1 MRTLFLIALLLMSP
15 AAFAE
20 WHQFAEQHDN
30 DLSMALYYEPDSLI
44 MGTSRFDLNS
54 PHKLKKPKVSVMVI
68 FSRPKPQFF
77 WRASKFLWEANCPSK
92 KIRLLASVDFTQM
105 GDDRSHAVNEPYMEW
120 MAAADGGVKNSV
132 YNLLCADLKK
142 DTK

>member
-1 MRTLFLIALLLMSP
+1 MRSLTLLVLLLMSP

-20 WHQFAEQHDN
+20 WHQFDERRDN
-30 DLSMALYYEPDSLI
+30 DLSIVLYYEPESLI
-44 MGTSRFDLNS
+44 MGATRYEPRS
-54 PHKLKKPKVSVMVI
+54 PHKLDKPKVSIMVI
-68 FSRPKPQFF
+68 FSKSKPQFS

-92 KIRLLASVDFTQM
+92 KVRLLASVDFTQM
-105 GDDRSHAVNEPYMEW
+105 GKDLAHEVNEPYMEW

-142 DTK
+142 DAK

>member
-1 MRTLFLIALLLMSP
+1 MRSLTLLALLLTSP

-20 WHQFAEQHDN
+20 WHQFAEQRDN
-30 DLSMALYYEPDSLI
+30 DLSMALYYEPDSLV
-44 MGTSRFDLNS
+44 MGASRFDPNS

-68 FSRPKPQFF
+68 FSRPKPQFS
-77 WRASKFLWEANCPSK
+77 WRASKFLWEANCPSQ
-92 KIRLLASVDFTQM
+92 KIRLLASVDFNQM
-105 GDDRSHAVNEPYMEW
+105 GQDLAHGVNENYMEW

-142 DTK
+142 DAK

>member
-1 MRTLFLIALLLMSP
+1 MRSLLLLALLMMNP

-20 WHQFAEQHDN
+20 WHHFAEQRDN
-30 DLSMALYYEPDSLI
+30 DLSMTLYYEPDSLV
-44 MGTSRFDLNS
+44 MGASRFDPNS

-92 KIRLLASVDFTQM
+92 KIRLLASVNFTQM
-105 GDDRSHAVNEPYMEW
+105 GDDLSREVNEPYMEW

-132 YNLLCADLKK
+132 YDLLCTHVKGDAK
-142 DTK
+142 